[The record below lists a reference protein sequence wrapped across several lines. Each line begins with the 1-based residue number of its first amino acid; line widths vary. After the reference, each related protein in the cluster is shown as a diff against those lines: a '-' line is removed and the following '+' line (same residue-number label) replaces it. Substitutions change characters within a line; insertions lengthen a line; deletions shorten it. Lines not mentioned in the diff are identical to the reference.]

1 MCGSVIL
8 IGGLFLFIM
17 NIYNYHMR
25 KKEETAEDIEQNQK
39 NMEKQDQVEMKQ
51 TTEAVTEK
59 TEPEA
64 KEEIETERGSCPEET
79 ETPK

>member
-64 KEEIETERGSCPEET
+64 KEEIEIEIGSCPEEA